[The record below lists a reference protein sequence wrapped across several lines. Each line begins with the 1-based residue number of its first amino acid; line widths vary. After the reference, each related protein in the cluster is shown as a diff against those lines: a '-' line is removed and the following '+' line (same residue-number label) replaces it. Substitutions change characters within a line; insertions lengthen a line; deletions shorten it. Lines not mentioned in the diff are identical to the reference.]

1 MHRRVIGVILL
12 LGGLISWPVFHT
24 ACDKGLEP
32 NFLKGTIRGTVRVDQ
47 KVPLQTDEIR
57 VYALKT
63 FPTLDILQLL
73 EAADSGKLPLN
84 KTDAQQEVAF
94 EIDVPFES
102 FDAVVAIWKEK
113 DKTLNPF
120 DVVGGYCNENQTHI
134 PISLSQENPVASDI
148 DFDLDLGI
156 VNRVARVKVHVK
168 FEGPFPPG
176 VFLLALTFDEE
187 DAGPIQL
194 CTPPDIRLLS
204 DLQPIRESRSFSGEF
219 PVTPRPTLVRV
230 VKATSLTN
238 FEVIGQTTV
247 NVTAADSTSPA
258 VADTIIANFAAP
270 LSTQPITERL
280 P

>member
-1 MHRRVIGVILL
+1 MNGRVIGAIAL
-12 LGGLISWPVFHT
+12 LGGLISWGVLHV

-32 NFLKGTIRGTVRVDQ
+32 NFLQGKIRGTVHLDERV
-47 KVPLQTDEIR
+47 PEQTDEIR

-84 KTDAQQEVAF
+84 KTDEQQEVAY
-94 EIDVPFES
+94 EIDVPFEG
-102 FDAVVAIWKEK
+102 FDAVIAIWKERG
-113 DKTLNPF
+113 KTLNPF
-120 DVVGGYCNENQTHI
+120 DVVGSYCNENQTHI
-134 PISLSQENPVASDI
+134 PIELSQQNPVVSGI

-156 VNRVARVKVHVK
+156 VNRVARVKVHVQ

-194 CTPPDIRLLS
+194 CTPPDIRLLNDIPS
-204 DLQPIRESRSFSGEF
+204 IQESRSFSGEF
-219 PVTPRPTLVRV
+219 SVTPRPTLIRV

-247 NVTAADSTSPA
+247 DVTAGTSTA

-270 LSTQPITERL
+270 LSTQPFTERL